1 VAALVVRPAGV
12 RLAERVVEL
21 GKMIEKPKHEG
32 DSKATYQ
39 PPQVVRVSLRP
50 EEAVLGHCKTATV
63 GGGPFSN
70 SCRSVFCKTLGS

>member
-1 VAALVVRPAGV
+1 MAAVVVRPAGV
-12 RLAERVVEL
+12 RLAERAVEL
-21 GKMIEKPKHEG
+21 GKMIEKPKHES